1 MENVDTRPAVQAILT
16 ADTLIQHYVRA
27 VENVRRSL
35 GRDEVEMSAQIGD
48 ANRTYPSIW
57 EHLDHARALLAA
69 EGRGTSEFDRLREA
83 AGGNTVQGIDSERS
97 EITPG
102 YNLFGTGQQQTL
114 TLHFNL
120 RGVNLAY
127 NASLALKQVMTDVD
141 WQRLALQDSI
151 PVDDLKRGKLTWWI
165 IGLAAA
171 GAAAYVLLR

>member
-27 VENVRRSL
+27 VDKVRRSL
-35 GRDEVEMSAQIGD
+35 GRDELEMSAQIGD

-97 EITPG
+97 PG
-102 YNLFGTGQQQTL
+102 KDLFGGYQQQTL

-120 RGVNLAY
+120 RGVNLAHH
-127 NASLALKQVMTDVD
+127 ASHALKQVMTEVD
-141 WQRLALQDSI
+141 WKRLELQDSI
-151 PVDDLKRGKLTWWI
+151 PVADLKRGKLTWWI

-171 GAAAYVLLR
+171 GAAAYLLLR